1 MADERK
7 DDEHIEELLSQLQ
20 GIFGKLSTTDTEE
33 ARAKAD
39 LPAPAPAPEPTAVP
53 APTSAAESA
62 PVPTPAPAPAPA
74 PAPIPMTDPFALKP
88 PTPLPPPPEEPQ
100 LKEPLPVPTGPVT
113 AATPTPVMP
122 EPITPP
128 VFDNS
133 TIGCAVYYPM
143 MRDKE
148 AKTLAQ
154 KIETMTPKFTK
165 VAFKLNVAFVVSYDQ
180 RGDWRDPMIAR
191 VRENNIR
198 ALFLLSDRPMDDAR
212 RRGLQAE
219 LEASQIYFQE
229 VPLASV
235 EKKAFFTDVL
245 LGMVFFFDSMKPKPS
260 GE

>member
-20 GIFGKLSTTDTEE
+20 GIFGKLSTPDAEE
-33 ARAKAD
+33 ARTKAD
-39 LPAPAPAPEPTAVP
+39 PPPLETNPPVAVPAPASAPAPAPMPT
-53 APTSAAESA
+53 
-62 PVPTPAPAPAPA
+62 
-74 PAPIPMTDPFALKP
+74 TDPFALKP
-88 PTPLPPPPEEPQ
+88 PAPEPLPEDPK
-100 LKEPLPVPTGPVT
+100 LKEPLPVVPTGPVT
-113 AATPTPVMP
+113 ATTPTPVMP
-122 EPITPP
+122 EPASPP
-128 VFDNS
+128 VFDTS

-165 VAFKLNVAFVVSYDQ
+165 VAFKLKVAFVVSYDQ
-180 RGDWRDPMIAR
+180 RSDWRDSMITR
-191 VRENNIR
+191 VGENNIR
-198 ALFLLSDRPMDDAR
+198 ALFLLVDRPMDDAR